1 MNNKK
6 KIKIL
11 NQLLDDGKQLIGLP
25 RNNQRYPQWLAQTR
39 KTLEMLFNNN
49 SREAINFNKH
59 VRSWNAFTPPTE
71 QEKQERYDE
80 ELAINLD
87 YVQELISGLDQ
98 EIKIQR
104 TFRLEPIY
112 KNSRQGLHRFWQD
125 TVKAGV
131 EGLVNGLK
139 KH

>member
-11 NQLLDDGKQLIGLP
+11 NQLLDDGKQLIGLS
-25 RNNQRYPQWLAQTR
+25 RNNQRYPQWLAQVR

-49 SREAINFNKH
+49 SREAINFNEH

-71 QEKQERYDE
+71 QEKQERYDK

-87 YVQELISGLDQ
+87 YAQELISGLES
-98 EIKIQR
+98 EIEIRKK
-104 TFRLEPIY
+104 FRLELACQ
-112 KNSRQGLHRFWQD
+112 KASQCLRKFWQV
-125 TVKAGV
+125 TVEAAV
-131 EGLVNGLK
+131 EGLINNLK